1 MRCNRMG
8 IKSITH
14 GITYEYKAWPL
25 VKGTQILC
33 HHFRMHFI
41 APLISLWLETRILM
55 SGTQIMSSPSGGTKS
70 LVALKIDLAKPT
82 RSFGLG
88 IRMHNGKVMVSS
100 MKPNSISS
108 DHFKVGDFIVS
119 INKQPVTT
127 KVVCRNLITSNRG
140 IIEVIVERETDM
152 KLTHESY
159 VQAPAAKAGQGSQ
172 KPEDENVDPAQ
183 WKGLP
188 VDIQDILIKQFKL
201 ARKEGVP
208 QPGQAEVRKPGDSLH
223 ISLVEGVTKHE
234 IGSDVAPGKFL
245 RRPPPL

>member
-1 MRCNRMG
+1 MRTIIVSNQNSPLSPFV
-8 IKSITH
+8 IKSNTFQALQH
-14 GITYEYKAWPL
+14 SRSFPL
-25 VKGTQILC
+25 KTDYHQ
-33 HHFRMHFI
+33 
-41 APLISLWLETRILM
+41 PLI
-55 SGTQIMSSPSGGTKS
+55 
-70 LVALKIDLAKPT
+70 VLKIDLSKPAK
-82 RSFGLG
+82 SFGLG

-119 INKQPVTT
+119 IDKQP
-127 KVVCRNLITSNRG
+127 
-140 IIEVIVERETDM
+140 VIVEREIEL

-159 VQAPAAKAGQGSQ
+159 VQGPVIVPAPGSE
-172 KPEDENVDPAQ
+172 KPSAEEKFDPAQ

-188 VDIQDILIKQFKL
+188 ADIQDILIKQFKL
-201 ARKEGVP
+201 AKKEGIP
-208 QPGQAEVRKPGDSLH
+208 QGGQTEIKKASESLH

>member
-1 MRCNRMG
+1 MAASTPGGGKR
-8 IKSITH
+8 
-14 GITYEYKAWPL
+14 
-25 VKGTQILC
+25 
-33 HHFRMHFI
+33 
-41 APLISLWLETRILM
+41 PLI
-55 SGTQIMSSPSGGTKS
+55 
-70 LVALKIDLAKPT
+70 VLKIDLSKPAK
-82 RSFGLG
+82 SFGLG

-119 INKQPVTT
+119 IDKQPVPT
-127 KVVCRNLITSNRG
+127 KMACRNLITSNKG
-140 IIEVIVERETDM
+140 ILEVIVEREIEL

-159 VQAPAAKAGQGSQ
+159 VQGPVIVPAPGSE
-172 KPEDENVDPAQ
+172 KPSAEEKFDPAQ

-188 VDIQDILIKQFKL
+188 ADIQDILIKQFKL
-201 ARKEGVP
+201 AKKEGIP
-208 QPGQAEVRKPGDSLH
+208 QGGQTEIKKASESLH